1 MRGMFEDAKRLVYP
15 GLGKCREPQRTPS
28 TNLSIPTFDLLFL
41 YLTYD
46 GKTIEIGYRRDRP
59 SSRTFIEEAKL
70 RTRQHTSAAHLL
82 KVRHPFPS
90 LSSVNCPCIELS
102 LSRYVAQVSILGE
115 SDGFHYSDSRRSG
128 ITEMIGQLLSVRLL
142 IPG

>member
-1 MRGMFEDAKRLVYP
+1 M
-15 GLGKCREPQRTPS
+15 
-28 TNLSIPTFDLLFL
+28 
-41 YLTYD
+41 
-46 GKTIEIGYRRDRP
+46 
-59 SSRTFIEEAKL
+59 
-70 RTRQHTSAAHLL
+70 
-82 KVRHPFPS
+82 
-90 LSSVNCPCIELS
+90 NCPCIELS